1 MSRKDI
7 YEPNRPMFP
16 RSIVYAIRQ
25 LHSKAKLVGRNPASA
40 IATSSPAIMNATI
53 MRYPEYPVPA
63 DEIQR
68 QVTLA
73 SYGVLDTPSDE
84 HFDRLARLAA
94 KLIHAPIALIS
105 LIDATRQWFLARH
118 GLDIAETP
126 RHMAFCAHAIIADEP
141 LVIADA
147 QLDPRFCTNPLVT
160 SDPYIRFYAGVPLK
174 SPEGHNLGTL
184 CVLDRLPR
192 HFTSTQEN
200 LLCDLSQLVLREL
213 EIRRL
218 SHASTGKDETGD

>member
-1 MSRKDI
+1 MDL
-7 YEPNRPMFP
+7 
-16 RSIVYAIRQ
+16 SI
-25 LHSKAKLVGRNPASA
+25 L
-40 IATSSPAIMNATI
+40 
-53 MRYPEYPVPA
+53 RYPEYPVPA
-63 DEIQR
+63 DEEQR
-68 QVTLA
+68 QITLA

-94 KLIHAPIALIS
+94 KLIHAPISLIS
-105 LIDATRQWFLARH
+105 LIDAKRQWFLARY

-126 RHMAFCAHAIIADEP
+126 RHMAFCAHAITSNEP

-147 QLDPRFCTNPLVT
+147 QLDPRFCRNPLVT

-192 HFTSTQEN
+192 HFTKSQEN
-200 LLCDLSQLVLREL
+200 LLRDLAQLVLREL

-218 SHASTGKDETGD
+218 SYAYTSQGEKRS